1 MAAYLIGH
9 ITVKDPVLWKTYVD
23 GVQKSLLPFAG
34 EVMFRGKRAT
44 VLAGEHHHQN
54 AVVIKFTDQ
63 AALQAWY
70 ASTAYQTLIPIRNQ
84 AAETILISYN
94 T

>member
-23 GVQKSLLPFAG
+23 GVQKSLRPFSA
-34 EVMFRGKRAT
+34 EVMFRGKRAA

-54 AVVIKFTDQ
+54 AVVIKFADQ
-63 AALQAWY
+63 SALQAWY
-70 ASTAYQTLIPIRNQ
+70 ASAAYQALIPTRNQ
-84 AAETILISYN
+84 AAEMVLISYDV
-94 T
+94 

>member
-9 ITVKDPVLWKTYVD
+9 ITVKDPVLWRTYVD
-23 GVQKSLLPFAG
+23 GVQQSLLPFGA
-34 EVMFRGKRAT
+34 EVVFRGKRAI
-44 VLAGEHHHQN
+44 VLTGEHHHQN

-70 ASTAYQTLIPIRNQ
+70 ASPAYQALIPIRDQ
-84 AAETILISYN
+84 AADAVLISYDA
-94 T
+94 

>member
-23 GVQKSLLPFAG
+23 GVQKSLLPFAA
-34 EVMFRGKRAT
+34 EVMFRGKRAA

-54 AVVIKFTDQ
+54 AVVIKFTDP
-63 AALQAWY
+63 AALRNWY
-70 ASTAYQTLIPIRNQ
+70 ASAAYQALIPIRDQ
-84 AAETILISYN
+84 AAEAVLISYDA
-94 T
+94 